1 MGAPETAAWVVDETL
16 CSAAVERARSAVG
29 DPCAADHLV
38 RYYDP
43 ARGYAGSTFTDL
55 APNDPMSIGPA
66 DLLAVTTLSVRVL
79 PLAIRRFL
87 DDNHAQR
94 ASELLERLPASAR
107 LEDDSAPKLAHQ
119 MAEFHNFAKATL
131 GANPWV
137 TASKLC
143 ARKRPNLFPVRDRV
157 VLEFLGLTPGY
168 STDWPAFAAIMRDDV
183 VRERLDRVV
192 SEAISRGADLGD
204 GTLTLRHLDVVLWM
218 AGMKGH
224 PIRGKPSPE

>member
-43 ARGYAGSTFTDL
+43 AR
-55 APNDPMSIGPA
+55 
-66 DLLAVTTLSVRVL
+66 TTLSVRVL